1 MLGEGTFLALLRFLH
16 EHREELKQVP
26 LAIFALAM
34 SLTSNGEQATVKE
47 ITSSRGGVLAL
58 GQEPSPAAS

>member
-1 MLGEGTFLALLRFLH
+1 MEGGKCRLL
-16 EHREELKQVP
+16 
-26 LAIFALAM
+26 
-34 SLTSNGEQATVKE
+34 SYDGEQATVKE